1 MKNQF
6 LVALLLVGGQT
17 LHSQI
22 KISEFKPQKA
32 EVVVAPVKK
41 EANGCGMN
49 VNYQNFTYTTVNIGS
64 QCWMRENLRN
74 TSFSDGS
81 PITQGKEIEV
91 WINGTEGKWCDYEDE
106 KENKTMVEEYGK
118 LYNWYVVSDPRN
130 ICPKGWHVPS
140 DEEWNELVN
149 YLGGELL
156 AGDILKTHA
165 PDWNGRNLA
174 GFNALPGGFRSNLG
188 GFKYKTLYG
197 FWWTKTE
204 ASNVYAWCRNLPG
217 FENTVI
223 RNNYFKK
230 TGFSIRCLK
239 DGNSL

>member
-1 MKNQF
+1 M
-6 LVALLLVGGQT
+6 
-17 LHSQI
+17 
-22 KISEFKPQKA
+22 
-32 EVVVAPVKK
+32 
-41 EANGCGMN
+41 
-49 VNYQNFTYTTVNIGS
+49 VN
-64 QCWMRENLRN
+64 
-74 TSFSDGS
+74 
-81 PITQGKEIEV
+81 
-91 WINGTEGKWCDYEDE
+91 
-106 KENKTMVEEYGK
+106 
-118 LYNWYVVSDPRN
+118 DPRN

-149 YLGGELL
+149 YLGGEFL
-156 AGDILKTHA
+156 AGDILKTHS

-174 GFNALPGGFRSNLG
+174 GFNGLPGGFRSNLG

-204 ASNVYAWCRNLPG
+204 ASNVYAWCRNMPG

>member
-1 MKNQF
+1 MIKYF
-6 LVALLLVGGQT
+6 PLYFSLLSSLNLIG
-17 LHSQI
+17 QI
-22 KISEFKPQKA
+22 KISEFKPQQA
-32 EVVVAPVKK
+32 SAPEIVEKK
-41 EANGCGMN
+41 STNDCGMSI
-49 VNYQNFTYTTVNIGS
+49 NYQNFTYTTVSIGN

-74 TSFSDGS
+74 TSYSDGT
-81 PITQGKEIEV
+81 PITKGQEIET
-91 WINGTEGKWCDYEDE
+91 WIMGTEGKWCDYEED
-106 KENKTMVEEYGK
+106 KTPVVEEYGK
-118 LYNWYVVSDPRN
+118 LYNWYVVNNPKN
-130 ICPKGWHVPS
+130 ICPTGWHVPS
-140 DEEWNELVN
+140 DEEWNDLVF
-149 YLGGELL
+149 YLGGEFL

-204 ASNVYAWCRNLPG
+204 ASNVYAWCRNMPG

-239 DGNSL
+239 DSKNL

>member
-32 EVVVAPVKK
+32 EMVVASVKK

-81 PITQGKEIEV
+81 PITQGKEI
-91 WINGTEGKWCDYEDE
+91 
-106 KENKTMVEEYGK
+106 
-118 LYNWYVVSDPRN
+118 
-130 ICPKGWHVPS
+130 
-140 DEEWNELVN
+140 
-149 YLGGELL
+149 
-156 AGDILKTHA
+156 
-165 PDWNGRNLA
+165 
-174 GFNALPGGFRSNLG
+174 
-188 GFKYKTLYG
+188 
-197 FWWTKTE
+197 
-204 ASNVYAWCRNLPG
+204 
-217 FENTVI
+217 
-223 RNNYFKK
+223 
-230 TGFSIRCLK
+230 
-239 DGNSL
+239 